1 MLFDKGAEDETN
13 EEEDWEVEEE
23 DDGADDVEE
32 ICEDAVVKVV
42 NEDEDNELVEECE
55 LVDEEDEVSMPDDEV
70 DNEELNAVVVL
81 LP

>member
-1 MLFDKGAEDETN
+1 M
-13 EEEDWEVEEE
+13 
-23 DDGADDVEE
+23 
-32 ICEDAVVKVV
+32 